1 MAHFHFQYS
10 DGPDRE
16 SSSIS
21 FNADDIFAVLE
32 KFRVFLNTAD
42 FFEVNE
48 VIAVSHDP
56 EGGDEGDLYYF
67 SDGHA
72 ATGAEIDAEN
82 NEQPEEGNAQ

>member
-1 MAHFHFQYS
+1 MAHFHFQYC
-10 DGPDRE
+10 DGQVGE

-21 FNADDIFAVLE
+21 FTADDIFAVLE

-48 VIAVSHDP
+48 VVAVSHDP
-56 EGGDEGDLYYF
+56 EGGDEDDLYYF
-67 SDGHA
+67 SDGHV

-82 NEQPEEGNAQ
+82 SEQPKEDNA